1 MKKSRKSN
9 TSFTTVP
16 PSPIRSGASSSSAGR
31 RKSPWPPVVFGALV
45 GLAIGSA
52 LVSLAIQASLWAL
65 RFVSVTD
72 LRLSYQQT
80 SVIGCIVILW
90 RVVDAA
96 IMRTPRR

>member
-31 RKSPWPPVVFGALV
+31 RKSPWPSVVFGALV
-45 GLAIGSA
+45 GLGIGTA

-65 RFVSVTD
+65 RAASVID
-72 LRLSYQQT
+72 LRLSYQQS
-80 SVIGCIVILW
+80 SVVACIGILW
-90 RVVDAA
+90 VTVYRAA
-96 IMRTPRR
+96 FPSSR